1 MNIALVVNFHHP
13 FLFHF
18 YARQK
23 FLDNYQYLILK
34 IEIDYPKFLNT
45 GCAPSR
51 NVRKELLLFQKFI
64 KLLFILEKEV
74 TNQFH
79 LQYYMIH
86 KSSKNVE
93 EANDE
98 CCVEPAKVRQQ
109 I

>member
-64 KLLFILEKEV
+64 QLLFILKKEG
-74 TNQFH
+74 TDQFH
-79 LQYYMIH
+79 LHHNMIY
-86 KSSKNVE
+86 KGSKNVKK
-93 EANDE
+93 ANNE
-98 CCVEPAKVRQQ
+98 CCVQSAK